1 MKFDL
6 LQHDHTFFDLAARH
20 CLWPGR
26 TCPLAEVLSGFS
38 GLCGI
43 LQRPSAESS
52 NLVSPGRVHS
62 VARMSLHVHEPW
74 RSYYQ
79 EHYHRRPHP
88 PESPPSNDQCS
99 NMNVTSRRASAK
111 ERYLPCSTP
120 PHPKH
125 WRTWYKMRTNTPCL
139 WEVHSKMRV
148 FSPTELPTNITG
160 DHQFRKNGWNGWF
173 QQTNSTFVLGFH
185 ASFSGVYLPRY

>member
-1 MKFDL
+1 MSVVSQQRPVPQSGRSRSPTGAIIRKWCTMFQPWMKFDL

-139 WEVHSKMRV
+139 WEVHSKKCA
-148 FSPTELPTNITG
+148 FSARPSY
-160 DHQFRKNGWNGWF
+160 
-173 QQTNSTFVLGFH
+173 QQT
-185 ASFSGVYLPRY
+185 